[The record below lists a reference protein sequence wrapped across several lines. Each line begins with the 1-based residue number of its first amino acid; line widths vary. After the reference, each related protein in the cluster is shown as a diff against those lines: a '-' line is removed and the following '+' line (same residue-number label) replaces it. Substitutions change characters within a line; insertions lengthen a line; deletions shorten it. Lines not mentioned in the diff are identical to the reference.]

1 MPASQHC
8 CHRTARTC
16 LLVGAKSILGLPMLS
31 HTTVVVELN
40 SLQLSSAICLFGM
53 QECAVMLN
61 VQGQGQGQ
69 GQFSMLNVQGGLEPL
84 QQS

>member
-8 CHRTARTC
+8 CYRTARTC
-16 LLVGAKSILGLPMLS
+16 VLVGAKSILGLPMLS
-31 HTTVVVELN
+31 HTTFVVELN

-53 QECAVMLN
+53 QEFAVMLN
-61 VQGQGQGQ
+61 VQTATV
-69 GQFSMLNVQGGLEPL
+69 VQLSGLEPL